1 MNASSTTS
9 HASGAAAIDHE
20 ALAATALAAAGRGGD
35 ELLFLAGSTTDG
47 LANRN
52 SDLDLYVVGDFRVTG
67 SETAARQGERTA
79 TVAYHEG
86 REVNVAV
93 LEPAGLD
100 RLRDAFRAAVA
111 SLSQERGIA
120 QLVDED
126 NLKILHRLRTG
137 VALRRADRLQELRE
151 HLGTDDLPR
160 YLLNVAAVAAVN
172 RLTDVAGELA
182 DGHAD
187 SAAWMHREALVHTG
201 QCALAAVGV
210 TVPSVK
216 WLVRLLQ
223 REVAGGP
230 GAEDAGRTEG
240 AHRLGGHP
248 AHTRCADH
256 TARHLLAP
264 PADTAAAVAETRTV
278 LAAVLDAAGDRA
290 GAYVRLVARP
300 KLG

>member
-1 MNASSTTS
+1 MNASRTPIARAT
-9 HASGAAAIDHE
+9 GPAAVDHE
-20 ALAATALAAAGRGGD
+20 ALAATALAAAGCGGD

-52 SDLDLYVVGDFRVTG
+52 SDLDLYIVGDFRVAG

-79 TVAYHEG
+79 TVAFHEG

-93 LEPAGLD
+93 LDPAALD

-111 SLSQERGIA
+111 SLSQEKGIS

-126 NLKILHRLRTG
+126 NLKILHRVRTG
-137 VALRRADRLQELRE
+137 QALRRPDRLQGLRDD
-151 HLGTDDLPR
+151 LGTGDLPR

-172 RLTDVAGELA
+172 RLTDVSGELA
-182 DGHAD
+182 DGHGD
-187 SAAWMHREALVHTG
+187 SAAWMYREALVHTG
-201 QCALAAVGV
+201 QCALAAAGV

-223 REVAGGP
+223 RA
-230 GAEDAGRTEG
+230 AE
-240 AHRLGGHP
+240 HRVDGDP
-248 AHTRCADH
+248 AYARCAAH
-256 TARHLLAP
+256 TARRLLAP
-264 PADTAAAVAETRTV
+264 PADTAAALRETRAE
-278 LAAVLDAAGDRA
+278 LAAVIDSAGEQA
-290 GAYVRLVARP
+290 GPYVRLVARS

>member
-1 MNASSTTS
+1 VNAPGTTTTP
-9 HASGAAAIDHE
+9 ADGTAERAATDYA
-20 ALAATALAAAGRGGD
+20 ALAATALAAIGGSGD

-93 LEPAGLD
+93 LDPAALG
-100 RLRDAFRAAVA
+100 RLRDAFHASVA
-111 SLSQERGIA
+111 GLSGEKGIA

-126 NLKILHRLRTG
+126 NLKILHRVRTG
-137 VALRRADRLQELRE
+137 HALRRPDRLQELRDE
-151 HLGTDDLPR
+151 LGTGDLPA
-160 YLLNVAAVAAVN
+160 YVLNVAAVAAVN
-172 RLTDVAGELA
+172 RLTDVSGELA

-187 SAAWMHREALVHTG
+187 SAAWMYREALVHTG
-201 QCALAAVGV
+201 QCALAAAGV

-223 REVAGGP
+223 CEA
-230 GAEDAGRTEG
+230 
-240 AHRLGGHP
+240 
-248 AHTRCADH
+248 
-256 TARHLLAP
+256 ARHDGAGCAAHVARRLLAP
-264 PADTAAAVAETRTV
+264 PTDTAVAVEETRRE
-278 LAAVLDAAGDRA
+278 LAAVIDAAGGQA
-290 GAYVRLVARP
+290 GPYVRTVARR

>member
-1 MNASSTTS
+1 MNAPGTTTTS
-9 HASGAAAIDHE
+9 AAAAVEQPTDLA
-20 ALAATALAAAGRGGD
+20 ALAATALEAVGGSGD

-52 SDLDLYVVGDFRVTG
+52 SDLDLYVVGDLRVTG

-93 LEPAGLD
+93 LDPAALGG
-100 RLRDAFRAAVA
+100 LRDAFGASVA
-111 SLSQERGIA
+111 SLSGEKGIA

-126 NLKILHRLRTG
+126 NLKILHRVRTG
-137 VALRRADRLQELRE
+137 RALRHSDRLRELRQD
-151 HLGTDDLPR
+151 LGTDDLPR

-172 RLTDVAGELA
+172 RLTDVSGELA

-187 SAAWMHREALVHTG
+187 SAAWMYREALVHTG
-201 QCALAAVGV
+201 QCALAAAGV

-223 REVAGGP
+223 REAARQDDSGC
-230 GAEDAGRTEG
+230 A
-240 AHRLGGHP
+240 AHV
-248 AHTRCADH
+248 
-256 TARHLLAP
+256 ARHLLAP
-264 PADTAAAVAETRTV
+264 PADTTAAMTATRAH
-278 LAAVLDAAGDRA
+278 LAAVIDAAGDQA
-290 GAYVRLVARP
+290 GPYVRTVARR

>member
-1 MNASSTTS
+1 MNAPGTTPAPANGTAE
-9 HASGAAAIDHE
+9 HAATEYA
-20 ALAATALAAAGRGGD
+20 ALAATALAAIGGSGD

-93 LEPAGLD
+93 LDPDALG
-100 RLRDAFRAAVA
+100 RLRDAFHASVA
-111 SLSQERGIA
+111 GLSGEKGIA

-126 NLKILHRLRTG
+126 NLKILHRVRTG
-137 VALRRADRLQELRE
+137 RALRRPDRLQELRDE
-151 HLGTDDLPR
+151 LGTGDLPA

-172 RLTDVAGELA
+172 RLTDVSGELA

-187 SAAWMHREALVHTG
+187 SAAWMYREALVHTG
-201 QCALAAVGV
+201 QCALAAAGV

-223 REVAGGP
+223 REA
-230 GAEDAGRTEG
+230 
-240 AHRLGGHP
+240 
-248 AHTRCADH
+248 
-256 TARHLLAP
+256 ARHDGTGCAAHVARRLLAP
-264 PADTAAAVAETRTV
+264 PADTAAAVEETRAE
-278 LAAVLDAAGDRA
+278 LAAVIDGAGDQA
-290 GAYVRLVARP
+290 GPYVRTVTRR

>member
-1 MNASSTTS
+1 MNASGSPI
-9 HASGAAAIDHE
+9 ASVQGEGERTVDLE
-20 ALAATALAAAGRGGD
+20 ALAVTALAAAGGSGE

-52 SDLDLYVVGDFRVTG
+52 SDLDLYVVGDLRVTG
-67 SETAARQGERTA
+67 SETAARRGERTA

-93 LEPAGLD
+93 LDPAALGS
-100 RLRDAFRAAVA
+100 LREAFGASVA
-111 SLSQERGIA
+111 SLSGEKGIA

-126 NLKILHRLRTG
+126 NLKILHRVRTG
-137 VALRRADRLQELRE
+137 RALRRPDRLRELRE
-151 HLGTDDLPR
+151 ELGTDDLPR

-172 RLTDVAGELA
+172 RLTDVSGELA

-187 SAAWMHREALVHTG
+187 SAAWMYREALVHTG
-201 QCALAAVGV
+201 QCALAAAGV

-223 REVAGGP
+223 REAARHAG
-230 GAEDAGRTEG
+230 AGCA
-240 AHRLGGHP
+240 AHV
-248 AHTRCADH
+248 
-256 TARHLLAP
+256 ARHLLAP
-264 PADTAAAVAETRTV
+264 PSDTAAAVARTRAE
-278 LAAVLDAAGDRA
+278 LAAVIDAAGDLA
-290 GAYVRLVARP
+290 GPYVRTVARP

>member
-1 MNASSTTS
+1 VNASGTTT
-9 HASGAAAIDHE
+9 ARVVGAATIDDE
-20 ALAATALAAAGRGGD
+20 ALAATALAAAGCSGE

-52 SDLDLYVVGDFRVTG
+52 SDLDLYVVGDFRITG

-79 TVAYHEG
+79 TVAHHEG

-93 LEPAGLD
+93 LDPAGLGL
-100 RLRDAFRAAVA
+100 LRDAFRAAVA

-126 NLKILHRLRTG
+126 NLKILHRVRTG
-137 VALRRADRLQELRE
+137 RALRRADRLQELRDE
-151 HLGTDDLPR
+151 LGTGDLPR
-160 YLLNVAAVAAVN
+160 YLLNVAAIAAVN
-172 RLTDVAGELA
+172 RLTDVSGELA

-187 SAAWMHREALVHTG
+187 SAAWMYREALVHTG
-201 QCALAAVGV
+201 QCALAAAGV

-223 REVAGGP
+223 REAEHLSDDGHRTGGERRRP
-230 GAEDAGRTEG
+230 DSG
-240 AHRLGGHP
+240 P
-248 AHTRCADH
+248 AHTRCAAH
-256 TARHLLAP
+256 AARNLLSP
-264 PADTAAAVAETRTV
+264 PADTAAAVKETRAA
-278 LAAVLDAAGDRA
+278 LAAVIDAAGDQA
-290 GAYVRLVARP
+290 GPYVRLVARP

>member
-1 MNASSTTS
+1 MNASPTTT
-9 HASGAAAIDHE
+9 DHE

-52 SDLDLYVVGDFRVTG
+52 SDLDLYVVGDCRVAG

-100 RLRDAFRAAVA
+100 RLREAFRAAVA
-111 SLSQERGIA
+111 SLAEERGIA

-126 NLKILHRLRTG
+126 NLKILHRVRTG
-137 VALRRADRLQELRE
+137 VALRRPDRLQELRDD
-151 HLGTDDLPR
+151 LGTDDLPR

-187 SAAWMHREALVHTG
+187 SAAWMYREALVHTG
-201 QCALAAVGV
+201 QCALAAAGV

-223 REVAGGP
+223 RETAAAGDT
-230 GAEDAGRTEG
+230 AF
-240 AHRLGGHP
+240 
-248 AHTRCADH
+248 TRCADH

-264 PADTAAAVAETRTV
+264 PADTAAAVTETRAA